1 MNCRRLLMQEAFIR
15 VGGLVCLTVCKSQD
29 AKLTREAVIIPA
41 SFSRLDEKFSRHSFR
56 HSSSIV
62 FENLNEYFYV
72 KRRRAS
78 SLFRTW
84 FKIQGPIPSVVNWPV
99 KYVLCYLRKVQLL
112 IQIWNFYF
120 TFELTHTTRVKNQFR
135 RESRREPCIRSDP
148 RLLARLFGAKSLGKS
163 LTESLAKSLTKSLG
177 EGLGKTLG
185 ETLGETLVETFRARE
200 SRQESCQESRI
211 GSYAWLSARLSPRLV
226 FLRG

>member
-1 MNCRRLLMQEAFIR
+1 MQEAFIR

-29 AKLTREAVIIPA
+29 AKLTREAVIIPE

-62 FENLNEYFYV
+62 FENPNEYFYV

-84 FKIQGPIPSVVNWPV
+84 FKIQGPIPSVMNWPV

-163 LTESLAKSLTKSLG
+163 LTKSLG

-211 GSYAWLSARLSPRLV
+211 GSYAWLSARLV